1 MQSIRSRLTLGLSII
16 ILFFLTQAA
25 LVWWNQSTT
34 STVVVDTARKNTLA
48 SSQLGELAVL
58 AQQVRR
64 YEKEYF
70 VYVGNTE
77 RRNGYIKEWTG
88 TSDKISK
95 LIGTMRSNR
104 DGAFSKDDVTKVAQW
119 SDAADFY
126 TTEMKKIFDQV
137 DAQSAKVTQGAA
149 SVAAAPADSPAKAA
163 ATKDIGS
170 KATASKA
177 AAPAPAPV
185 AEAAAPAAVMFAPA
199 EVNTMIGAGKD
210 RLSGVLI
217 KGVSEMTSEKTKQ
230 TLGLA
235 DVASDGFKRVFYGVM
250 ATVAIGVLIALILIF
265 TLPRAVTKPLEAL
278 TGAVENL
285 SKGKLDAKIDSGGVA
300 EFEGLSKA
308 LERMRIGQ
316 QALVNRMR
324 NAPNVLN

>member
-1 MQSIRSRLTLGLSII
+1 MQSIRSRLTLGLAVI

-34 STVVVDTARKNTLA
+34 STLVVDTARKNTLA

-70 VYVGNTE
+70 VYVGNPE

-104 DGAFSKDDVTKVAQW
+104 DGAFSEEDVAKVSQW
-119 SDAADFY
+119 SDAAGFY
-126 TTEMKKIFDQV
+126 ATEMKKIFDQV
-137 DAQSAKVTQGAA
+137 DAQSAKVAQSVANAA
-149 SVAAAPADSPAKAA
+149 SALADS
-163 ATKDIGS
+163 
-170 KATASKA
+170 ASKTA
-177 AAPAPAPV
+177 GAKDSGIKTTALKTAAPAPA
-185 AEAAAPAAVMFAPA
+185 ADTAAPAVVMFAPA

-210 RLSGVLI
+210 RLSSVLI
-217 KGVSEMTSEKTKQ
+217 KGVSEMTSGKTKQ

-235 DVASDGFKRVFYGVM
+235 DVAADGFNRVFYGVM

-265 TLPRAVTKPLEAL
+265 TLPNAVTKPLEAL

>member
-1 MQSIRSRLTLGLSII
+1 MQSIRSRLTLGLAII
-16 ILFFLTQAA
+16 ILFFLAQAA

-34 STVVVDTARKNTLA
+34 STVVVDTVRKNTHA

-70 VYVGNTE
+70 VYVGNEE
-77 RRNGYIKEWTG
+77 RRNGYVKEWSG

-95 LIGTMRSNR
+95 LIATMRSNR
-104 DGAFSKDDVTKVAQW
+104 DGAFSKDDVTKVSQW
-119 SDAADFY
+119 SDAVDFY
-126 TTEMKKIFDQV
+126 STEMKKIFDHV
-137 DAQSAKVTQGAA
+137 NAQSAKVAQSLA
-149 SVAAAPADSPAKAA
+149 SAAAAPADT
-163 ATKDIGS
+163 ATKSPITKDSGS
-170 KATASKA
+170 KAAESKTPA
-177 AAPAPAPV
+177 AAPAVEAPTPPV
-185 AEAAAPAAVMFAPA
+185 VMFAPA
-199 EVNTMIGAGKD
+199 EVNAMIGAGKD

-217 KGVSEMTSEKTKQ
+217 KGVSEMTSGKTKQ

-235 DVASDGFKRVFYGVM
+235 EIAADGFNRVFYGVM
-250 ATVAIGVLIALILIF
+250 ATVALGVLIALILMF
-265 TLPRAVTKPLEAL
+265 TLPNAVTKPLQAL

-285 SKGKLDAKIDSGGVA
+285 SKGKLDAKIDAGGVA

-324 NAPNVLN
+324 SAPNVLN

>member
-95 LIGTMRSNR
+95 LIGTIRSNR
-104 DGAFSKDDVTKVAQW
+104 DGAFSREDVAKVSLW

-126 TTEMKKIFDQV
+126 SIEMKKIFDQV
-137 DAQSAKVTQGAA
+137 DVQSTKVAQSVA
-149 SVAAAPADSPAKAA
+149 SATALADSPAKA
-163 ATKDIGS
+163 TTVKDSGL
-170 KATASKA
+170 KAIASKL
-177 AAPAPAPV
+177 AAPAPAV
-185 AEAAAPAAVMFAPA
+185 EAVTPAVVMFAPA

-210 RLSGVLI
+210 RLSSVLI

-235 DVASDGFKRVFYGVM
+235 DVASEGFNRVFYGVM

-265 TLPRAVTKPLEAL
+265 KLPNAVTKPLEAL

-316 QALVNRMR
+316 RALVNRMR
-324 NAPNVLN
+324 AAPNVLN